1 MKTNYLKHSVLAIAA
16 TAIIT
21 VARAQDSVKTTNNG
35 DRYHNYHYVDNKTPG
50 KLKERIQTNWNDKTY
65 RMELVNN
72 KMTEFYVDDEKI
84 PAAKW
89 GDYSTV
95 IARIRE
101 QLRKDKIQAAKDQ
114 AQARIDEKQAERDQ
128 AQARIDQKQAER
140 DQVQARIDQQQAVK
154 DQEQA
159 KRDQEQAEQEQVQAR
174 KEQAQAKLDQEQ
186 AVRDQAQARVDQ
198 AQALKD
204 QAQAKI
210 DQEQAAADQ
219 RLMKAMI
226 ADLIKD
232 GIVPDEKS
240 LYSITLN
247 SGGMTV
253 NDKKQ
258 PNSVF
263 AKYKTKYS
271 RFSSGDFSYGNN
283 SDGFQGIHMSRRKQ

>member
-21 VARAQDSVKTTNNG
+21 VARAQDSAKTAGND
-35 DRYHNYHYVDNKTPG
+35 DRYNNYHYVDNKTPG
-50 KLKERIQTNWNDKTY
+50 KLKERIQTNRNDKTY

-72 KMTEFYVDDEKI
+72 KMTEFYVDDQKI
-84 PAAKW
+84 PADKW

-95 IARIRE
+95 IAGIRE

-114 AQARIDEKQAERDQ
+114 AQARIDQKQAERDQ

-159 KRDQEQAEQEQVQAR
+159 K
-174 KEQAQAKLDQEQ
+174 
-186 AVRDQAQARVDQ
+186 VDQ

-258 PNSVF
+258 PDSIF